1 MVNDN
6 RPSEE
11 SQGLGPSLS
20 RRAALTLLGL
30 GALGSVASGE
40 TTAGTEDIDVAETS
54 EELVQ
59 DADVR
64 AFIDE
69 VLPGDKFGKIEIGEY
84 QHALQQ
90 SGTRTPSWMIQ
101 PVNQDVRITNT
112 SYEEVGSGI
121 GYGTIPFPPGQVP
134 ILRLVCHVDA
144 EPDAETSFR
153 VSIANREAYSPP
165 GVDGLR
171 VLEDSPV
178 RQTLMEVTA
187 QGDTQ
192 VFDELYLTDVEDIV
206 TGLGNGHSL
215 PSHTLIFEAK
225 TDSPSGQV
233 TLGSET
239 TVSLELEAL

>member
-1 MVNDN
+1 MVDDST
-6 RPSEE
+6 PSREYR
-11 SQGLGPSLS
+11 GLGPSFS
-20 RRAALTLLGL
+20 RRAALALLGL
-30 GALGSVASGE
+30 GAYGSVASGE
-40 TTAGTEDIDVAETS
+40 TTGDAEDVDEAETS
-54 EELVQ
+54 TELAQNEE
-59 DADVR
+59 VR

-84 QHALQQ
+84 QHALQL

-121 GYGTIPFPPGQVP
+121 GYGVIPFPPGQVP
-134 ILRLVCHVDA
+134 ILRLVGHVNA
-144 EPDAETSFR
+144 EPGVKTSLR

-165 GVDGLR
+165 GVDGTR

-192 VFDELYLTDVEDIV
+192 VFDERYLTDVEDVV

-215 PSHTLIFEAK
+215 PSHTLLFEAK

>member
-6 RPSEE
+6 RPPEE
-11 SQGLGPSLS
+11 NQGLGPSFS

-30 GALGSVASGE
+30 GALGSVASGG
-40 TTAGTEDIDVAETS
+40 TTADTENADAAERA
-54 EELVQ
+54 EELAQ
-59 DADVR
+59 NEDVR

-90 SGTRTPSWMIQ
+90 SGTRTPSWMVQ
-101 PVNQDVRITNT
+101 PVNEDVRITNT
-112 SYEEVGSGI
+112 SYEEVGSGV
-121 GYGTIPFPPGQVP
+121 GYGVIPFPPGQVP
-134 ILRLVCHVDA
+134 ILRLVGHVNA
-144 EPDAETSFR
+144 ERDVETSFR

-165 GVDGLR
+165 GVDGTR
-171 VLEDSPV
+171 VLEDDPV

-192 VFDELYLTDVEDIV
+192 VFDEIYLTDVEDVV
-206 TGLGNGHSL
+206 TGLGNSHSL
-215 PSHTLIFEAK
+215 PSHTLLFEAK
-225 TDSPSGQV
+225 TESPSGQV

>member
-6 RPSEE
+6 RPPEE
-11 SQGLGPSLS
+11 DQGFGPSIS

-40 TTAGTEDIDVAETS
+40 TTASAEEVDTTGMS
-54 EELVQ
+54 EELAQ
-59 DADVR
+59 DEDVR

-121 GYGTIPFPPGQVP
+121 GYGVIPFPPGKVP
-134 ILRLVCHVDA
+134 ILRLVAHVDA
-144 EPDAETSFR
+144 KPDAETSLR

-165 GVDGLR
+165 GVDGTR
-171 VLEDSPV
+171 ILEDDPV

-187 QGDTQ
+187 QGQTQ
-192 VFDELYLTDVEDIV
+192 VFDELYLTDIEDVV
-206 TGLGNGHSL
+206 TGLGNGHPL
-215 PSHTLIFEAK
+215 PSHTLLFEAK
-225 TDSPSGQV
+225 TNSPSGQV

-239 TVSLELEAL
+239 TVALELEAL